1 MSENNSAEK
10 GNTIIVKPGSP
21 LTVEQAEDIQNRTGQ
36 DIVVDKGNPK
46 IIPQDRHLPKT
57 DPFDT
62 NPQTKPQTPPS
73 KQ

>member
-1 MSENNSAEK
+1 MSVNNSVEN
-10 GNTIIVKPGSP
+10 GNTIIVKRGSP

-36 DIVVDKGNPK
+36 DIVVDRGKPK
-46 IIPQDRHLPKT
+46 IVPHDRHVPNT

-62 NPQTKPQTPPS
+62 NPQRKPDTPPS